1 MLNLLK
7 VLTLLPRHKELA
19 VLQEY
24 CEFNVYAEPN
34 ICVYFLQQCAALNV
48 SMRYFCDE
56 MFGPMYE
63 DFVMQPTAQ

>member
-24 CEFNVYAEPN
+24 CGFNVYSEPD
-34 ICVYFLQQCAALNV
+34 ICIYFLQECASLNV

-56 MFGPMYE
+56 MYGSIYN
-63 DFVMQPTAQ
+63 DFVMRSTAQ